1 MVAASRGLADSHHFR
16 TAADAGIQQDGRADL
31 TEAEDASRFTE
42 MYQKYRARV
51 FSYAV
56 TTVGRDLAE
65 EITSDVF
72 LIAWQRITDVPEKPL
87 PWLLVTARNVGS
99 NQVEAAIRQRAL
111 AAEMAAWIP
120 REQQS
125 GDVADQVAERA
136 ALLAALATLAE
147 PDRQLLTLTAASAAR
162 VIGCSTATYFVR
174 LHRARRRLRQAIAAA
189 TREPAPA
196 RHPAQAPAARLHDH
210 AHPHDQDK
218 DAPGGDQRR
227 QPRHHAAARPKQKES
242 R

>member
-1 MVAASRGLADSHHFR
+1 VAASRGLADSHR
-16 TAADAGIQQDGRADL
+16 CRAAADARVQQDGRADL

-99 NQVEAAIRQRAL
+99 NQVHAAIRQRAL

-136 ALLAALATLAE
+136 ALLAARGLQDDSPFTFFSE
-147 PDRQLLTLTAASAAR
+147 PGQLRFSGGWKAGDAGMAHCPCSHDDLGRAAR
-162 VIGCSTATYFVR
+162 HGRCVN
-174 LHRARRRLRQAIAAA
+174 L
-189 TREPAPA
+189 
-196 RHPAQAPAARLHDH
+196 
-210 AHPHDQDK
+210 
-218 DAPGGDQRR
+218 
-227 QPRHHAAARPKQKES
+227 
-242 R
+242 

>member
-1 MVAASRGLADSHHFR
+1 M
-16 TAADAGIQQDGRADL
+16 

-87 PWLLVTARNVGS
+87 PWLLVTTRNVGS
-99 NQVEAAIRQRAL
+99 NQVHAAIRQRAL

-136 ALLAALATLAE
+136 ALLAALATLGE
-147 PDRQLLTLTAASAAR
+147 PDRQLLTLTAWHGLPAASAAR

-196 RHPAQAPAARLHDH
+196 RHPGQAPAAGCPDH
-210 AHPHDQDK
+210 ACPHDQDN
-218 DAPGGDQRR
+218 DTPRWDQRR
-227 QPRHHAAARPKQKES
+227 QPPQHAAARPQQKES

>member
-1 MVAASRGLADSHHFR
+1 
-16 TAADAGIQQDGRADL
+16 
-31 TEAEDASRFTE
+31 
-42 MYQKYRARV
+42 MYQEYRARV

-99 NQVEAAIRQRAL
+99 NQVRAAMRQRAL

-120 REQQS
+120 EPQS
-125 GDVADQVAERA
+125 GDPADHVTERA
-136 ALLAALATLAE
+136 ALLAALGTLAE
-147 PDRQLLTLTAASAAR
+147 PDRELLTLTAWHGLPAASAAR

-174 LHRARRRLRQAIAAA
+174 LHRARHRLRQAIAAA
-189 TREPAPA
+189 TREPSPA
-196 RHPAQAPAARLHDH
+196 RHPAPAPASAPAVRMHDQ
-210 AHPHDQDK
+210 AHPDDQDQ
-218 DAPGGDQRR
+218 DQRR
-227 QPRHHAAARPKQKES
+227 QPGNYVATRQRQEEI